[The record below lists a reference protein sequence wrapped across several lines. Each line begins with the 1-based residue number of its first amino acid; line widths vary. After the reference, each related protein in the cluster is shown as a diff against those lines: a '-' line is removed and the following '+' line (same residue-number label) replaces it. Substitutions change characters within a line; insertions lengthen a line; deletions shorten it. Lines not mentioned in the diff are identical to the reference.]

1 MASGEVLGFAPGI
14 WDELAAGT
22 PETDA
27 PVGVMTHP
35 DSIHRTAVF
44 VTRTSGGVGGGRPR
58 GPSLSRLALSK
69 NIHTLRAMR
78 AIPEMDWKQ
87 LRALKTRALNDA
99 CARILDAVAQI
110 LQKKDG
116 REHEAYLELWEL
128 LQNQDH
134 LIASLF
140 DDFKRSTAF
149 DKLAAW
155 QRHGLVSESD
165 LVLFTEA
172 TQATV
177 KAMNRT
183 AR

>member
-1 MASGEVLGFAPGI
+1 
-14 WDELAAGT
+14 
-22 PETDA
+22 
-27 PVGVMTHP
+27 
-35 DSIHRTAVF
+35 
-44 VTRTSGGVGGGRPR
+44 
-58 GPSLSRLALSK
+58 
-69 NIHTLRAMR
+69 MR
-78 AIPEMDWKQ
+78 AIPETDWKK

-116 REHEAYLELWEL
+116 REHQAYLELWEL

-134 LIASLF
+134 VIALMF
-140 DDFKRSTAF
+140 DDFKRSTACS
-149 DKLAAW
+149 KLAAW

-165 LVLFTEA
+165 LAMFTEE

-177 KAMNRT
+177 KAINQT

>member
-1 MASGEVLGFAPGI
+1 MVVSPPA
-14 WDELAAGT
+14 DE
-22 PETDA
+22 
-27 PVGVMTHP
+27 
-35 DSIHRTAVF
+35 
-44 VTRTSGGVGGGRPR
+44 R
-58 GPSLSRLALSK
+58 GALALSK
-69 NIHTLRAMR
+69 NIHTWRAMR
-78 AIPEMDWKQ
+78 AIPETDWKK

-134 LIASLF
+134 LIASMF

-165 LVLFTEA
+165 LVLFTEE

-177 KAMNRT
+177 KAMNHT